1 MEKIRVVIVEDEPIA
16 QEIMAEYTSKVPAL
30 QLVGKCK
37 NALEAF
43 SLLSREKVDLL
54 LLDINMPEINGLD
67 FLKTLRNPPLVIF
80 TTAYPEFAVESYEQ
94 NAIDYLLK
102 PISFERFLKAINK
115 VTDLIKRDNN
125 KINIQQIENQA
136 SFTTKIPDNLIFVK
150 SEGKL
155 VKVDLTELWFVEG
168 LKDYIQLW
176 TGQGRIIVHSTM
188 KNIEEQLATHSNFV
202 RINKSFIINL
212 KYLKEIDGN
221 MVLIKDQK
229 IPVGSTYRETLQ
241 QILKNYRF
249 L

>member
-1 MEKIRVVIVEDEPIA
+1 MEKIRTVIVEDEPIA
-16 QEIMAEYTSKVPAL
+16 QEILAAYISKIPAL
-30 QLVGKCK
+30 QLIGKCK
-37 NALEAF
+37 NGLEAF

-115 VTDLIKRDNN
+115 VTEV
-125 KINIQQIENQA
+125 INIKNFNIQENENQVA
-136 SFTTKIPDNLIFVK
+136 LTTKKADNLIFVK

-155 VKVDLTELWFVEG
+155 VKIDLTDLCFVEG

-188 KNIEEQLATHSNFV
+188 KNIEEQLASYSNFV
-202 RINKSFIINL
+202 RINKSYIINL
-212 KYLKEIDGN
+212 KFLKEIDGN
-221 MVLIKDQK
+221 MVLINDQK
-229 IPVGSTYRETLQ
+229 LPIGSTYRDSVQQLLQ
-241 QILKNYRF
+241 NYRF